1 MVDKDDMKSLA
12 RLVKKAQNVELPL
25 AALTGVTEL
34 RQELDS
40 LEKLHVTNARDKGAS
55 WADIAEALAI
65 SRQAV
70 QQRYNNRN
78 ARS

>member
-34 RQELDS
+34 RHELDS

-55 WADIAEALAI
+55 WTDIAEALAI

-78 ARS
+78 YRS